1 MTGTGILDLVVK
13 GEIYEKENDYEIRN
27 ISSYT
32 SLGLWKLTYLRFE
45 ISGNH
50 KIGT

>member
-13 GEIYEKENDYEIRN
+13 GEIYEEENDYETRS

-32 SLGLWKLTYLRFE
+32 SLGLWQLTYLRFE
-45 ISGNH
+45 ISENH